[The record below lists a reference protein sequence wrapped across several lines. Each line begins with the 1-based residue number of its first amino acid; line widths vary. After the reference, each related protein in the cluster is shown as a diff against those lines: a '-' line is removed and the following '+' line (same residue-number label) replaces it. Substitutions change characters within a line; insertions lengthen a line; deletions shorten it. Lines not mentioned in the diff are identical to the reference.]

1 MTKNLFMQQ
10 KIALTTKKTHV
21 ENALWVLYHINGH
34 FHDFFSK
41 PEVTATLIDDE
52 TTFFCGLVNF
62 DGDIRFL
69 RNIWNQK
76 VLDK

>member
-1 MTKNLFMQQ
+1 MEKNLFIQQ

-21 ENALWVLYHINGH
+21 KNALCVLCYVNGH

-52 TTFFCGLVNF
+52 TAFFCAIVNF

-69 RNIWNQK
+69 R
-76 VLDK
+76 